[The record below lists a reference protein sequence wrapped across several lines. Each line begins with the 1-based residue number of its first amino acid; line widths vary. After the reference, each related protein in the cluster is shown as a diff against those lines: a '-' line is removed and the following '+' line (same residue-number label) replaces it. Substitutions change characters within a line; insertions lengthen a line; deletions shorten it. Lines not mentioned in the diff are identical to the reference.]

1 MRVLVVNAGSSSV
14 KLSVLDGDGAVE
26 AQESVEPAAAGEALG
41 RLLGERPDTVGH
53 RVVHGGARFTG
64 PTLVDDDVLA
74 GIDELRVLAPL
85 HQGPAVDALSQAR
98 EALPGVPQVA
108 CFDTA
113 FHHTIPPAAATYA
126 IPRQWRQELGVRRY
140 GFHGLAHDW
149 SSGRAAEI
157 VGRPVGELRTV
168 TAHLGSG
175 ASLCAVDRGRSV
187 DTTMGFTPT
196 AGLVMGTRSGD
207 LDPAVPTYLVRRGV
221 DPVEVADALDRRS
234 GRSRSPVRPT
244 CATWWRRPTT
254 VTAMPPWPWT
264 SGPTGPADWS
274 RRWPPR
280 WAGST
285 CSRSAEGWGN
295 DPRACGHASSTVSGS
310 SAWRSTPA
318 ATRPSTGT
326 RTSGRAWPG
335 RWSSPHGRTRS
346 SPDRCAHCWGS
357 PRYSTASPSCPAP
370 AIQTVLALTNDRGP
384 NAASSRP

>member
-41 RLLGERPDTVGH
+41 RLLGERPDAVGH

-64 PTLVDDDVLA
+64 ATLVDDDVLA

-113 FHHTIPPAAATYA
+113 FHHTIPSAAATYA
-126 IPRQWRQELGVRRY
+126 IPRQWRQELGVHRY

-207 LDPAVPTYLVRRGV
+207 LDPAVPTYLVRRGL
-221 DPVEVADALDRRS
+221 DPVEVADALDQRS
-234 GRSRSPVRPT
+234 GLLALAGVSDVRDVVAAADDGDGDAALALDVWT
-244 CATWWRRPTT
+244 HRARGL
-254 VTAMPPWPWT
+254 VAAMAAAMGGLDVLAF
-264 SGPTGPADWS
+264 SGGV
-274 RRWPPR
+274 
-280 WAGST
+280 G
-285 CSRSAEGWGN
+285 E
-295 DPRACGHASSTVSGS
+295 
-310 SAWRSTPA
+310 
-318 ATRPSTGT
+318 
-326 RTSGRAWPG
+326 
-335 RWSSPHGRTRS
+335 RS
-346 SPDRCAHCWGS
+346 SRLRARIVDGLGFLG
-357 PRYSTASPSCPAP
+357 
-370 AIQTVLALTNDRGP
+370 LALDPSRNEAVDGDADIGTGVARTVVV
-384 NAASSRP
+384 AAREDAVIARQVRALLG